1 MTVLHVLLLLGK
13 KSSNDTLAT
22 LKLLFE
28 HGCKQL
34 VNEPDSLG
42 NTPLHALIVRYSL
55 EESKSQTGGVH
66 CDRWSTWDMLHSKGP
81 DVTLFQSI
89 NCPFVSVLRF
99 ILQQN
104 VVQSINRK
112 GNSALCCVLRHVK
125 DWDFRFELISTLLQ
139 HGADPNCVGR
149 DGSLPLFLCFT
160 PLLNKGLLH
169 LLSHSKRVSYLNC
182 VRILCQF
189 GANPNCS
196 YYRNTL
202 TPLHVLVFSASEY
215 MSLNNVGPDKS
226 QHFVF
231 IRQVLK
237 VLLQHRLDPNADL
250 TQRNQHILLELLDL
264 VQNARTPQDLDY
276 VYDLSLTLITYG
288 ANPDVRCSTE
298 PTICQSQSSMFIK
311 RSSDYVSL

>member
-1 MTVLHVLLLLGK
+1 M
-13 KSSNDTLAT
+13 
-22 LKLLFE
+22 
-28 HGCKQL
+28 
-34 VNEPDSLG
+34 
-42 NTPLHALIVRYSL
+42 
-55 EESKSQTGGVH
+55 
-66 CDRWSTWDMLHSKGP
+66 
-81 DVTLFQSI
+81 
-89 NCPFVSVLRF
+89 
-99 ILQQN
+99 
-104 VVQSINRK
+104 VQSINRK

-149 DGSLPLFLCFT
+149 DGSLPLILCFT

-182 VRILCQF
+182 VRLLCQF

-215 MSLNNVGPDKS
+215 MSLNSVGPDKS

-237 VLLQHRLDPNADL
+237 VLLQHKLDPNVDL
-250 TQRNQHILLELLDL
+250 SQRNQHILLALLDL
-264 VQNARTPQDLDY
+264 VQNARTPHDLEY

-288 ANPDVRCSTE
+288 ANPDVKCTTE
-298 PTICQSQSSMFIK
+298 PTICQSQSSMYIK
-311 RSSDYVSL
+311 RPSDYVSDESLESLTSG